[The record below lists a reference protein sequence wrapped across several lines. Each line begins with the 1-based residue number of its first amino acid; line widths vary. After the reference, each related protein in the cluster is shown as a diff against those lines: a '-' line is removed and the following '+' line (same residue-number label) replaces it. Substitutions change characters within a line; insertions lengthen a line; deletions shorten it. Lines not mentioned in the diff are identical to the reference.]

1 MQDTDTQDLKAFI
14 EKDVRNFIA
23 ENLTFSDDPDEL
35 DADVSM
41 LEADIIDSTSILE
54 LVSYLEERFGIEIDD
69 DQMVPANLDSLTRI
83 ADFVAAR
90 LAAQPGTIDLAKLR
104 EAS

>member
-1 MQDTDTQDLKAFI
+1 MIRRYPALFQPRYPTRSSGLALLVI
-14 EKDVRNFIA
+14 LLLVAALAGCGGKDK
-23 ENLTFSDDPDEL
+23 DETE
-35 DADVSM
+35 DQAQADRPHS
-41 LEADIIDSTSILE
+41 L
-54 LVSYLEERFGIEIDD
+54 
-69 DQMVPANLDSLTRI
+69 VPANLDSLTRI